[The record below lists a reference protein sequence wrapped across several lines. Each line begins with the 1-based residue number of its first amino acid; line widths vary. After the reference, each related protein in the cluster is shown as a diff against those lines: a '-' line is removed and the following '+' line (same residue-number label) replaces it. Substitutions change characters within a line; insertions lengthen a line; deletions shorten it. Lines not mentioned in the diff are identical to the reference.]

1 MISIY
6 ECCPPSWEALA
17 VSLKIQGRKLTREG
31 RKEGMN
37 ERMNEQTNKQ
47 ETNKQSYIIS
57 ILSSVA

>member
-1 MISIY
+1 VLSPLLGGS
-6 ECCPPSWEALA
+6 CCLSENPGKEVNS
-17 VSLKIQGRKLTREG
+17 G